1 MIKKAP
7 KDMTLGELLEAYKL
21 ERRCGTCKY
30 DQYCAGKAA
39 CILGR
44 VDERPGCMGG
54 RIWMERQM
62 NEPAPNPFTPDQLAW
77 MRIKQGEGYQYAAM
91 DFDNEVRLFGEKPDN
106 DGTHW
111 NGQSGYIEQ
120 SIGLWSWMRG
130 YLSSDDPEPLCFAD
144 YAPLEDDHV

>member
-1 MIKKAP
+1 MINKKAP
-7 KDMTLGELLEAYKL
+7 KDMTAVEFVEYLVSRKEDEKVLDVNVYYTLEFLK
-21 ERRCGTCKY
+21 
-30 DQYCAGKAA
+30 
-39 CILGR
+39 GR
-44 VDERPGCMGG
+44 L
-54 RIWMERQM
+54 

-120 SIGLWSWMRG
+120 SIGLWSWMRD
-130 YLSSDDPEPLCFAD
+130 YLSTDDPEPLCFAD
-144 YAPLEDDHV
+144 YAPLEEKK